1 MRSLKLFSGKK
12 WRELRGAAGPL
23 GAKTDEAHAARGGRF
38 NEFEHGFIY
47 WNPSL
52 GAHAAY
58 GDIGGKESA
67 TCVLC
72 SRCSRTPPFAWHNL
86 T

>member
-1 MRSLKLFSGKK
+1 M
-12 WRELRGAAGPL
+12 RGAAGPL

-67 TCVLC
+67 IPRSVQPLQQDTTV
-72 SRCSRTPPFAWHNL
+72 RMA
-86 T
+86 